1 MLRLRLVP
9 LLLLLFAA
17 TLRTANAA
25 TAGADADAILAD
37 ARAAEEGLDSR
48 RALELYLAADR
59 ARPGDADVL
68 QKIARQY
75 SDLIVE
81 LSTDDDRRLYAQT
94 ALDYARRA
102 VALEPRNP
110 ENVLSLA
117 ICHGKLAV
125 YSDLRT
131 KIKYS
136 RLVKEDAERALRLDP
151 NYAWAHHV
159 LGRWHYEVATL
170 SATARVLARLFYG
183 GLPPASTTS
192 AIQSLQRAVE
202 LEPDELAH
210 HLELGLALAADGKTD
225 KARVQL
231 EKGLALPS
239 RRKHDDAAKA
249 RGREALGN
257 L

>member
-1 MLRLRLVP
+1 MLCLRLVP
-9 LLLLLFAA
+9 LCLLLFAT
-17 TLRTANAA
+17 TLRAA
-25 TAGADADAILAD
+25 TAAVDVDALLAE

-59 ARPGDADVL
+59 ARPDDAGIL

-75 SDLIVE
+75 SDLIVD
-81 LSTDDDRRLYAQT
+81 LSTDDDRRRYAQT
-94 ALDYARRA
+94 ALDYARRS

-136 RLVKEDAERALRLDP
+136 RLVKEDAERALGLDP

-170 SATARVLARLFYG
+170 SATARVLVRLFYG
-183 GLPPASTTS
+183 GFPPASTAS
-192 AIQSLQRAVE
+192 AIQSLQRAIE

-210 HLELGLALAADGKTD
+210 HLELGLALAADGKKD
-225 KARVQL
+225 KARLQL
-231 EKGLALPS
+231 ERGLAFPS
-239 RRKHDDAAKA
+239 RGKHDDGAKA